1 MNEGHRKKIKPIT
14 VIAYIISIVTVL
26 LVLFP
31 IYLTVIVALKSPAE
45 SAINF
50 FALPKKIYFA
60 NFTSVMGNKYFF
72 TYFANSLM
80 ITVVSVVVIA
90 IFIPMVSWAIAR
102 NPKKKY
108 YTFLYLF
115 FVCGIFMPF
124 QVLMVPLYLFAS
136 QIRLLNRQGLILIY
150 ITYALCQGV
159 FLFTAYYKAVP
170 LELEEAAEIDGCGLL
185 GTFFRIIYPLVKPM
199 TATIVILN
207 TLWIWN
213 DFLLPLIILNKA
225 TSSWTMPLFQYNFR
239 SQYTADYNLAFAAF
253 MFSMIPM
260 LIFYASLQKHIIQ
273 GLTAG
278 SIKG

>member
-1 MNEGHRKKIKPIT
+1 MK
-14 VIAYIISIVTVL
+14 
-26 LVLFP
+26 
-31 IYLTVIVALKSPAE
+31 
-45 SAINF
+45 
-50 FALPKKIYFA
+50 
-60 NFTSVMGNKYFF
+60 NKYFLNYF
-72 TYFANSLM
+72 TNSLM
-80 ITVVSVVVIA
+80 ITVVSVAVIA
-90 IFIPMVSWAIAR
+90 FFIPMVSWAIAR

-159 FLFTAYYKAVP
+159 FLFTAYYKSVP
-170 LELEEAAEIDGCGLL
+170 LELEEAAEIDGCSLV
-185 GTFFRIIYPLVKPM
+185 GTFFRIVYPLVKPM
-199 TATIVILN
+199 TATIIILN

-213 DFLLPLIILNKA
+213 DFLLPLIILNKI
-225 TSSWTMPLFQYNFR
+225 TSQWTMPLFQYNFK

-253 MFSMIPM
+253 MFSIIPM
-260 LIFYASLQKHIIQ
+260 LIFYISLQKHIIQ

-278 SIKG
+278 SVKS